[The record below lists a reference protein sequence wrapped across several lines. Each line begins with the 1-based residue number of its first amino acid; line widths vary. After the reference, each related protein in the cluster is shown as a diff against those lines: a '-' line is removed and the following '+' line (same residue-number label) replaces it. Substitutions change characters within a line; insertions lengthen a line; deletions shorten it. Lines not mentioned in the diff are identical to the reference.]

1 MNTDREAILSRV
13 RGALTPLQQRAP
25 LPDWDPELAKS
36 RALLGDRD
44 LFTVFAERIK
54 LVNGLA
60 LTDPPNWCS
69 G

>member
-13 RGALTPLQQRAP
+13 RGALAPLPQRAP

-44 LFTVFAERIK
+44 LLTVFAERIK
-54 LVNGLA
+54 A
-60 LTDPPNWCS
+60 RTTASP
-69 G
+69 